1 MKSSW
6 TSQQQNGRRYNMA
19 WVTNDGEYNGSSVV
33 LEFDFN
39 ALNEQQWSNLE
50 DMSSMDRLDY
60 VEAILAEDDDKVR
73 HIELDNF
80 TEEWGL

>member
-1 MKSSW
+1 
-6 TSQQQNGRRYNMA
+6 MA
-19 WVTNDGEYNGSSVV
+19 WVTNDGEYNGTSIV

-39 ALNEQQWSNLE
+39 ALNDQQWSNLE

>member
-1 MKSSW
+1 
-6 TSQQQNGRRYNMA
+6 MA
-19 WVTNDGEYNGSSVV
+19 WVTNDGEYNGTSIV

-50 DMSSMDRLDY
+50 EMSSMDRLDY
-60 VEAILAEDDDKVR
+60 VEAILAEDDAKVR

>member
-1 MKSSW
+1 
-6 TSQQQNGRRYNMA
+6 MA
-19 WVTNDGEYNGSSVV
+19 WVTNDGEYNGTSIV

-39 ALNEQQWSNLE
+39 DLNEQQWSNLE

-60 VEAILAEDDDKVR
+60 VEAILAGDDDKVR

>member
-1 MKSSW
+1 M
-6 TSQQQNGRRYNMA
+6 MA

>member
-1 MKSSW
+1 
-6 TSQQQNGRRYNMA
+6 MA
-19 WVTNDGEYNGSSVV
+19 WVTNDGEYNGTSIV
-33 LEFDFN
+33 LEFDFD

-60 VEAILAEDDDKVR
+60 VEAILAGDDDKVR

>member
-1 MKSSW
+1 
-6 TSQQQNGRRYNMA
+6 MA
-19 WVTNDGEYNGSSVV
+19 WVTNDGEYNGTSIV

-60 VEAILAEDDDKVR
+60 VEAILAEDDAKVR

>member
-1 MKSSW
+1 
-6 TSQQQNGRRYNMA
+6 MA
-19 WVTNDGEYNGSSVV
+19 WVTNDGEYNGTSIV

-39 ALNEQQWSNLE
+39 ALNDQQWSNLE

-60 VEAILAEDDDKVR
+60 VEAILAGDDHKVR

>member
-1 MKSSW
+1 
-6 TSQQQNGRRYNMA
+6 MA

>member
-1 MKSSW
+1 
-6 TSQQQNGRRYNMA
+6 MA

-50 DMSSMDRLDY
+50 DMSDMDRLDY
-60 VEAILAEDDDKVR
+60 VEAILAGDDDKVR

>member
-1 MKSSW
+1 
-6 TSQQQNGRRYNMA
+6 MA
-19 WVTNDGEYNGSSVV
+19 WVTNDGEYNGTSIV

-60 VEAILAEDDDKVR
+60 VEAILAEDDSKVR
-73 HIELDNF
+73 QIELDNF

>member
-1 MKSSW
+1 
-6 TSQQQNGRRYNMA
+6 MA
-19 WVTNDGEYNGSSVV
+19 WVTNDGEYNGTSIV
-33 LEFDFN
+33 LEFDFDS
-39 ALNEQQWSNLE
+39 LNEQQWSNLE

-60 VEAILAEDDDKVR
+60 VEAILAGDDDKVR

>member
-1 MKSSW
+1 
-6 TSQQQNGRRYNMA
+6 MA
-19 WVTNDGEYNGSSVV
+19 WVTNDGEYNGSSIV

-39 ALNEQQWSNLE
+39 ALNDQQWSNLE

>member
-1 MKSSW
+1 
-6 TSQQQNGRRYNMA
+6 MA
-19 WVTNDGEYNGSSVV
+19 WVTNDGEYNGSSIVF
-33 LEFDFN
+33 EFDFA

-60 VEAILAEDDDKVR
+60 VEAILAEDDAKVR

>member
-1 MKSSW
+1 
-6 TSQQQNGRRYNMA
+6 MA
-19 WVTNDGEYNGSSVV
+19 WVTNDGEYNGTSIV

-39 ALNEQQWSNLE
+39 ALNDQQWSNLA

-60 VEAILAEDDDKVR
+60 VEAILAGDDDKVR

>member
-1 MKSSW
+1 
-6 TSQQQNGRRYNMA
+6 MA
-19 WVTNDGEYNGSSVV
+19 WVTNDGEYNGTSIV

>member
-1 MKSSW
+1 
-6 TSQQQNGRRYNMA
+6 MA
-19 WVTNDGEYNGSSVV
+19 WVTNDGEYNGTSIV

-39 ALNEQQWSNLE
+39 DLNEQQWSNLE
-50 DMSSMDRLDY
+50 DMSSMDRLEY
-60 VEAILAEDDDKVR
+60 VEAILAGDDDKVR

>member
-1 MKSSW
+1 
-6 TSQQQNGRRYNMA
+6 MA
-19 WVTNDGEYNGSSVV
+19 WVTNDGEYNGTSIV

-60 VEAILAEDDDKVR
+60 VEAILAEDDSKVR

>member
-1 MKSSW
+1 
-6 TSQQQNGRRYNMA
+6 MA
-19 WVTNDGEYNGSSVV
+19 WVTNDGEYNGTSIV

-39 ALNEQQWSNLE
+39 DLNEQQWSNLE
-50 DMSSMDRLDY
+50 DMSSLDRLEY
-60 VEAILAEDDDKVR
+60 VEAIIAGDDDKVR

>member
-1 MKSSW
+1 
-6 TSQQQNGRRYNMA
+6 MA
-19 WVTNDGEYNGSSVV
+19 WVTNDGEYNGTSIV

-60 VEAILAEDDDKVR
+60 VEAILAGDDDKVR

>member
-1 MKSSW
+1 
-6 TSQQQNGRRYNMA
+6 MA
-19 WVTNDGEYNGSSVV
+19 WVTNDGEYNGSSIV

-39 ALNEQQWSNLE
+39 ALNDQQWSNLE

-60 VEAILAEDDDKVR
+60 VEAILAEDDAKVR

>member
-1 MKSSW
+1 
-6 TSQQQNGRRYNMA
+6 MA
-19 WVTNDGEYNGSSVV
+19 WVTNDGEYNGTSIV

-39 ALNEQQWSNLE
+39 ALNDQQWSNLE

-60 VEAILAEDDDKVR
+60 VEAILAGDDDKVR